1 MRRVSHRTRR
11 ATRGMR
17 TTIIALAI
25 GTLAPLLVATPL
37 TAQPP
42 TRVSSRPLVVAS
54 KPFGESYLLAELFAR
69 RLEAIGCTVVRRPGL
84 GATEVAFAAL
94 RTGAIDVYPEYVGTG
109 LLAILGDSVTAAMRD
124 DPRLAFDHVARRT
137 RARFGVHWLAPLGFR
152 NGYAIAVRRET
163 ATRLRLRTLSDL
175 AARGA
180 ALRGGFTA
188 DFIGRP
194 DGWPG
199 LRRAYAMTLADVRP
213 LAPAIKYQALAQ
225 GAVDVIDGYA
235 TDGLLARY
243 DLVVLDDD
251 RRVFPPYDAAPLASA
266 ALVRDDPA
274 AVGAIAALA
283 GRLTEARLRAWNR
296 RIEVDGVP
304 VATVAQDALVEID
317 LAAAATP
324 TPTADGGAVSRAPL
338 GAWLRREGGAL
349 ATRLVEHV
357 RLVAIALGAAVLVAL
372 PLGLVLADRPRRA
385 AITLQLLGV
394 LQTVPSL
401 ALLAFLIPLLGIGTV
416 PALLAL
422 WGYALLPIVRATVA
436 GLTIADRDVLHAV
449 EALGATPRR
458 ILLEVRLPLA
468 APVVMAGIRTAAV
481 LTVGTATLAAFIG
494 AGGLGE
500 PIVTG
505 LALADT
511 RRILAGAIP
520 AALLAIVVD
529 ALLALAERAVTPRRG
544 P

>member
-1 MRRVSHRTRR
+1 MARFAR
-11 ATRGMR
+11 AT
-17 TTIIALAI
+17 
-25 GTLAPLLVATPL
+25 LVAVAFGAL
-37 TAQPP
+37 VVGGDVTAAAQRTAPA
-42 TRVSSRPLVVAS
+42 TARPIVVAS

-69 RLEAIGCTVVRRPGL
+69 RLEAIGRTVVRRPGL

-94 RTGAIDVYPEYVGTG
+94 RTGAIDLYPEYVGTG
-109 LLAILGDSVTAAMRD
+109 LVAILGDSVTAAMRD
-124 DPRLAFDHVARRT
+124 DPRVAFDHVARRT
-137 RARFGVHWLAPLGFR
+137 RARFGAHWLAPLGFR

-163 ATRLRLRTLSDL
+163 ATRLALRTLSDL
-175 AARGA
+175 ATRGA
-180 ALRGGFTA
+180 GLRGGFTA

-199 LRRAYAMTLADVRP
+199 LRTAYGMTLAEVRP

-283 GRLTEARLRAWNR
+283 GRLTEVRLRAWNR

-304 VATVAQDALVEID
+304 VATVAQEALVAID
-317 LAAAATP
+317 LADAAAPSRGGDDAAATR
-324 TPTADGGAVSRAPL
+324 TTL
-338 GAWLRREGGAL
+338 GAWLRSNGAEIG
-349 ATRLVEHV
+349 ARLIEHV
-357 RLVAIALGAAVLVAL
+357 RLVAIALGAAVLVGL

-385 AITLQLLGV
+385 AATLQLLGV

-401 ALLAFLIPLLGIGTV
+401 ALLAFLIPLLGIGIV

-436 GLTIADRDVLHAV
+436 GLQVADRDALHAV
-449 EALGATPRR
+449 EALGTPARR

-468 APVVMAGIRTAAV
+468 APIVMSGVRTAAV
-481 LTVGTATLAAFIG
+481 LTIGTATHAAFIG

-520 AALLAIVVD
+520 AAVLAIVVD
-529 ALLALAERAVTPRRG
+529 ALLALAERAVTPRRAR
-544 P
+544 